1 MALTFNKVAYFLWG
15 IFFGYWAL
23 CALGHRSP
31 IDRREPLLSRL
42 LNLGLIG
49 LAISLIVLDPRLY
62 DLHGLLSRR
71 ILPKG
76 IAVSLVGLATLVSGL
91 SFMVWA
97 RRHLGRYW
105 SARIRVMEDHQLI
118 RTGPYHLLRH
128 PIYFGGLV
136 AVLGTAMVAGQLR
149 GLVALVFTLI
159 AFVRKIKLEETG
171 LRERF
176 GSAYVEYQ
184 KRVKA
189 LVPFIY

>member
-23 CALGHRSP
+23 CALRHRSP
-31 IDRREPLLSRL
+31 NERRESLLSRL
-42 LNLGLIG
+42 LNLALIG
-49 LAISLIVLDPRLY
+49 LAISLIVLDPHIF
-62 DLHGLLSRR
+62 DLHGLLSLR

-76 IAVSLVGLATLVSGL
+76 VVVSLVGLAILVSGL
-91 SFMVWA
+91 SFTVWA

-105 SARIRVMEDHQLI
+105 SARIMVTEDHQLI
-118 RTGPYHLLRH
+118 QTGPYHLLRH

-136 AVLGTAMVAGQLR
+136 AVLGTAMVTGQLR

-159 AFVRKIKLEETG
+159 AFVRKIKLEETW

-189 LVPFIY
+189 VIPIIY